1 MTKSI
6 IIDSSYLISTA
17 IKQDNN
23 HHLAPYFHTQV
34 YAYQSIYI
42 TNYIF
47 AEVSTV
53 LSQRLGKV
61 QSGIIL
67 QRVLLDKI
75 AMIHVNE
82 EIDKQVRSEFLK
94 LKDKNIS
101 YVDLSTSVIAK
112 INKIS
117 AVATFDKHFK
127 KLGKEYGFEVVGC

>member
-17 IKQDNN
+17 IKQDSN
-23 HHLAPYFHTQV
+23 HHLAPYFHIQI
-34 YAYQSIYI
+34 YAYQSLYI

-53 LSQRLGKV
+53 LSQRLGKI

-67 QRVLLDKI
+67 QRALLDKI
-75 AMIHVNE
+75 AIIHVSE
-82 EIDKQVRSEFLK
+82 KIDKQIRSEFLT

-101 YVDLSTSVIAK
+101 YVDLSTSMIAK

-127 KLGKEYGFEVVGC
+127 KLGEKYGFDVVGC